1 MPHTNRKK
9 KNVDSQK
16 KVIVHT
22 KRKEVLDEEGWTHV
36 IDKPQPKAIPSI
48 QKPERKGNANLWSIA
63 ADFRIGDAYYV
74 DRTLEEYEVDFD
86 RARKTWGKSE
96 ACRQLKVL
104 LEGKTGEER
113 EIGNV
118 VVLGLGSLQNA
129 RGEGRKASWLQ
140 LVALRDL
147 VEGLG
152 EWWF

>member
-9 KNVDSQK
+9 KNVDTQK

-36 IDKPQPKAIPSI
+36 IDKPQLKVTSSTL
-48 QKPERKGNANLWSIA
+48 ERKGNPELWSIA
-63 ADFRIGDAYYV
+63 ADFKIGDCYYV
-74 DRTLEEYEVDFD
+74 DRTLEEYEVDND

-113 EIGNV
+113 EIENV

-129 RGEGRKASWLQ
+129 RGEGRKGSWLQ

-152 EWWF
+152 E